1 MIIPAT
7 AQSFQFSQT
16 SIQVMIPDLHWVH
29 QNYAASDAPHL
40 AFWAKPWPAAIALA
54 EFIAAEPIWVENKD
68 VLELAAGL
76 AIPSLTAA
84 NFAKTV
90 LMSEYV
96 QPPIH
101 NMNASISINQFANCT
116 TACINWQSIPA
127 TINPQVVL
135 LSDICYNP
143 GDFDTLH
150 NMMQHFLNNGVTIIL
165 STPHR
170 LAGKSFLLSMQ
181 NHCIRQEIKEING
194 TMVSIWV
201 LRLTSLT
208 DKNG

>member
-7 AQSFQFSQT
+7 VQTFQFNQT
-16 SIQVMIPDLHWVH
+16 SIQVMIPDPNWV
-29 QNYAASDAPHL
+29 QLNYASSDTPHL

-54 EFIAAEPIWVENKD
+54 EFIATEPNWVENRT

-76 AIPSLTAA
+76 AIPALTAA

-101 NMNASISINQFANCT
+101 NMEASISINQFTNCT

-143 GDFDTLH
+143 GDFDALR
-150 NMMQHFLNNGVTIIL
+150 NMMEHFLNNGATIIL

-170 LAGKSFLLSMQ
+170 LAGKSFLLSIQ
-181 NHCIRQEIKEING
+181 NHCIHQKTQEVNG

-201 LRLTSLT
+201 LRHASLP